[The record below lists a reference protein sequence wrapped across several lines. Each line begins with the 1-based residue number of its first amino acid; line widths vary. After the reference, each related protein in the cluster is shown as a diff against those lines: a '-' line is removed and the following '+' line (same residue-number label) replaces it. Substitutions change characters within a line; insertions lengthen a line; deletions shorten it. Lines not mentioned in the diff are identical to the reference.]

1 MAFGFARPPQDPL
14 PDSADSTARLGRL
27 LEPAE
32 WASAGIPL
40 LRNPRDVV
48 ADLSG
53 LHLPGPSGVI
63 VAVLDGQERVVASAS
78 FTAPTVAP
86 DGWAYR
92 NALLAQLRRV
102 IPHDLRLRV
111 PARTAVLLH
120 CREDGLRW
128 TEADG
133 AWMWGLRDACTLHG
147 LRCGAFIALTRDHWQ
162 VLGEGRGGRRPG
174 APTPGRPRA
183 ADAVRTGPGRG
194 ARGRTGAAALG
205 DVTPPAATPPRE
217 VRPPAGPAA
226 PEEVPAGP
234 GQSASPR
241 LPSARSAAPGEQSHN
256 GGRGASTR
264 TAGGAAEARRSRA
277 AR

>member
-1 MAFGFARPPQDPL
+1 MAFGFARPPQDP
-14 PDSADSTARLGRL
+14 PPESTDSTARLGRL

-48 ADLSG
+48 ADLYG
-53 LHLPGPSGVI
+53 LHLPGPSSVI
-63 VAVLDGQERVVASAS
+63 VAVLDGQERVLASAS

-92 NALLAQLRRV
+92 NALLDQLRRV

-111 PARTAVLLH
+111 PVRTAVLLH

-147 LRCGAFIALTRDHWQ
+147 LRCGAFIALTQDRWQ
-162 VLGEGRGGRRPG
+162 VLGEGRGGRRPR
-174 APTPGRPRA
+174 AP
-183 ADAVRTGPGRG
+183 
-194 ARGRTGAAALG
+194 
-205 DVTPPAATPPRE
+205 
-217 VRPPAGPAA
+217 
-226 PEEVPAGP
+226 
-234 GQSASPR
+234 
-241 LPSARSAAPGEQSHN
+241 APGDRKSVV
-256 GGRGASTR
+256 
-264 TAGGAAEARRSRA
+264 
-277 AR
+277 

>member
-1 MAFGFARPPQDPL
+1 MAFGFARPPQDP
-14 PDSADSTARLGRL
+14 PPESTDSTARLGRL

-48 ADLSG
+48 ADLYG
-53 LHLPGPSGVI
+53 LHLPGPSSVI
-63 VAVLDGQERVVASAS
+63 VAVLDGQERVLASAS

-92 NALLAQLRRV
+92 NALLDQLRRV

-111 PARTAVLLH
+111 PVRTAVLLH

-162 VLGEGRGGRRPG
+162 VLGEGRGGRRPR
-174 APTPGRPRA
+174 APAAGKPHG
-183 ADAVRTGPGRG
+183 ADAVRAGPGHG
-194 ARGRTGAAALG
+194 ARGGTGAAAPG
-205 DVTPPAATPPRE
+205 DVTPPAAAPPRD
-217 VRPPAGPAA
+217 VRPPGRPAA
-226 PEEVPAGP
+226 PEDMPS
-234 GQSASPR
+234 GQGQAAAQHV
-241 LPSARSAAPGEQSHN
+241 PSARSAAPGEQPRN
-256 GGRGASTR
+256 GGRGASVR
-264 TAGGAAEARRSRA
+264 TAGGTADARRSRA
-277 AR
+277 SR

>member
-1 MAFGFARPPQDPL
+1 MAFGFARPPHP
-14 PDSADSTARLGRL
+14 PPESADSTARLGRL

-48 ADLSG
+48 ADLYG
-53 LHLPGPSGVI
+53 LHLPGPSSVI

-111 PARTAVLLH
+111 PVRTAVLLH

-147 LRCGAFIALTRDHWQ
+147 LRCGAFIALARDHWQ
-162 VLGEGRGGRRPG
+162 VLGEGRGGRRPR
-174 APTPGRPRA
+174 APAPGTPHS
-183 ADAVRTGPGRG
+183 ADAARTGPGDG
-194 ARGRTGAAALG
+194 ARGGTGTTGPG
-205 DVTPPAATPPRE
+205 DVTPPAAALPRD
-217 VRPPAGPAA
+217 VRPPGRPAA
-226 PEEVPAGP
+226 PEEVPAGQ
-234 GQSASPR
+234 GQPAARRP
-241 LPSARSAAPGEQSHN
+241 PSARSAAPGEQPRN
-256 GGRGASTR
+256 GSPGASAR
-264 TAGGAAEARRSRA
+264 TAGGAADARRSRTSH
-277 AR
+277 